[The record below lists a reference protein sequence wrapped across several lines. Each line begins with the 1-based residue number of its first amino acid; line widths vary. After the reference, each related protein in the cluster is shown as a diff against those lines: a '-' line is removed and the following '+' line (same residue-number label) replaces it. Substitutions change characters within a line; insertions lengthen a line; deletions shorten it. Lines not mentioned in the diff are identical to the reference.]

1 MIPSRNIR
9 NARVATPI
17 LNMLVDAPFIEKAV
31 LKAIYPQW
39 RGESISEIRE
49 KHSDNPYRVRIG
61 TPNTDT
67 ALQSD
72 HAFFIQ
78 SYLSYNPVTKQL
90 EKRELLPYRNVE
102 KLYIGK
108 QRVDEE
114 NYGEYSA
121 FVNGPIV
128 AEDLIFIGSKQSLVQ
143 VVQKLTEDIAELR
156 VELHKLR
163 SQTKTQPIYR

>member
-72 HAFFIQ
+72 HAFFIRLESIGLLCIHLLH
-78 SYLSYNPVTKQL
+78 SYSILIQTS
-90 EKRELLPYRNVE
+90 
-102 KLYIGK
+102 
-108 QRVDEE
+108 D
-114 NYGEYSA
+114 
-121 FVNGPIV
+121 IV
-128 AEDLIFIGSKQSLVQ
+128 
-143 VVQKLTEDIAELR
+143 
-156 VELHKLR
+156 
-163 SQTKTQPIYR
+163 